1 MSAVHE
7 ILYCSVLAPD
17 QPIGIV
23 GRIVSQARALNAQHR
38 ITGLL
43 VFDGLRFCQHVEG
56 SHDDVVALMRRIE
69 QDSRHQAV
77 RVVYQG
83 TRSERRYQRFDLGYA
98 QSEEP
103 DDMAGI
109 HELEGRAA
117 LERFLL
123 LRTGFDVNG

>member
-1 MSAVHE
+1 MPAVHE

-23 GRIVSQARALNAQHR
+23 GRIVSQARARNAQHR

>member
-23 GRIVSQARALNAQHR
+23 GRIVSQARARNAQHR

-56 SHDDVVALMRRIE
+56 SHDDVVALMRRMRS
-69 QDSRHQAV
+69 QCGDDGGLRPVPRVGPVFLALTRH
-77 RVVYQG
+77 VVVFL
-83 TRSERRYQRFDLGYA
+83 RPAD
-98 QSEEP
+98 
-103 DDMAGI
+103 AGQWPPST
-109 HELEGRAA
+109 
-117 LERFLL
+117 FLSP
-123 LRTGFDVNG
+123 

>member
-7 ILYCSVLAPD
+7 IFYCSVLAPD

-23 GRIVSQARALNAQHR
+23 GRIVSQARARNAQHR